1 MQAILRRRQCS
12 PECRVSRGA
21 PGSADCPNYS
31 AREGVRPTRSRG
43 AAPAAWCSAPAPC
56 HMLSPSSGAPAPA
69 PRVNPP
75 EGGERCRACLTLPL
89 GDPRVPAVP
98 VLPHVPAVR
107 GRRRVYHPQSP
118 HFDLARSPPG
128 RCHYLHVTAFYFC
141 LGVMKEVSFPW
152 NLISRLRLS
161 D

>member
-43 AAPAAWCSAPAPC
+43 AAPAARCSAPAPC
-56 HMLSPSSGAPAPA
+56 RMLSPSSGAPAPA

-75 EGGERCRACLTLPL
+75 EGGERCRACLILPL
-89 GDPRVPAVP
+89 GDPRVP
-98 VLPHVPAVR
+98 
-107 GRRRVYHPQSP
+107 G
-118 HFDLARSPPG
+118 PG
-128 RCHYLHVTAFYFC
+128 RARPAARPSGAWASPGVSSPIPALRSGPVPSWSLSLFTRHGVLLL
-141 LGVMKEVSFPW
+141 LGSNERGFFPLEF
-152 NLISRLRLS
+152 NFTPET
-161 D
+161 